1 MRVHMHMFNDTKHS
15 LIHLKPNNYFI
26 NHLRSYMYLGTFHSH
41 LLSILPSALHCL
53 CVPNFIVQV
62 MAQYFQQM
70 LCILFTLIM
79 AGGTRNNTSALF
91 CYTSSLP
98 RILHCWRSRIKRFIE
113 SKIFVSLIR
122 FFFFILFYYLECRIK
137 IFLMISDVRSAIAP
151 SICDC
156 M

>member
-1 MRVHMHMFNDTKHS
+1 
-15 LIHLKPNNYFI
+15 
-26 NHLRSYMYLGTFHSH
+26 
-41 LLSILPSALHCL
+41 
-53 CVPNFIVQV
+53 
-62 MAQYFQQM
+62 M

-91 CYTSSLP
+91 CYTISLP

-122 FFFFILFYYLECRIK
+122 FFFFFILFYYLECRIK

-156 M
+156 MWTYCKSKFRIKVNYKFVYIMLMLWVFRIDKGNINFILIKRTNCMCKNILKRKWHH